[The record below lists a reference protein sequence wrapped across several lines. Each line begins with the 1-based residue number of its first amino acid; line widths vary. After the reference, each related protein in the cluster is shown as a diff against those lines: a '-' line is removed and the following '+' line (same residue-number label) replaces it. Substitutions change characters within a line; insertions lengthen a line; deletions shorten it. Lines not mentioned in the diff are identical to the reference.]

1 METTF
6 ISIHDLSPD
15 ARLLY
20 ASDSIVDILGYSPQE
35 VTNRSCFDYFHPE
48 EIPFARS
55 VHGRGISLDKAAVLN
70 YCRIRSKW
78 GDWVCCECAFTVVY
92 DVLVACT
99 SIYRRGMRS
108 QKRAVEAPIIR
119 RLFSS
124 SPRDPRYH
132 MLSHL
137 SPKFLARPST
147 RGHEPRAALFLNRFT
162 RSLAIMYATASIATV
177 LGVSAD
183 EAKGKSFYECIHEN
197 CLPDAIRCLEGAKA
211 NDSIAYMR
219 FWFRNPSR
227 DRGTDEHMSDAR
239 SSDESDDGGVHLRS
253 SSDDD
258 MNDGANHSD
267 SSNPTSRSSSNTT
280 DLESNSNEAIF
291 GESRTAGSSNSSL
304 PLSESAQRDRRP
316 SPRDEPVEI
325 EAVVSC
331 TSDGLVVIIRR
342 AQPLEQIPAP
352 VPERSVYT
360 NGIFASPWAAPPI
373 MPTSGP
379 VPAALTE
386 SLSPE
391 YAQSQASCDATA
403 AISASKGPPMEEFMS
418 SIREVAVFAWS
429 LTGIN
434 GSLAQYGRGK
444 PVGESQPPDG
454 MPVWDPSSERGA
466 SSPSVAKHGPMG
478 GAPVDQLPNGTTG
491 LWTTHGNDP
500 HGSPKYAGPT
510 YAGPYN
516 GHGSDSGSW
525 KDVRRHAPERLDRN
539 HPAALAG
546 PDREVD
552 GRRGWL

>member
-20 ASDSIVDILGYSPQE
+20 ASDSIVDILGYTPQE

-48 EIPFARS
+48 ELPFARS

-92 DVLVACT
+92 DVLVAST
-99 SIYRRGMRS
+99 SIYRRGMKS

-137 SPKFLARPST
+137 SHKFLARPSP

-162 RSLAIMYATASIATV
+162 RTLAIMYATSSIAAV

-219 FWFRNPSR
+219 FWFRNPGR
-227 DRGTDEHMSDAR
+227 DGNTDEHMTDAH
-239 SSDESDDGGVHLRS
+239 SSDEDDDGGVHLRAS
-253 SSDDD
+253 SEDDA
-258 MNDGANHSD
+258 NEQANHSD
-267 SSNPTSRSSSNTT
+267 SSDPNSRSSSNTT
-280 DLESNSNEAIF
+280 DMDSTSNEAIF
-291 GESRTAGSSNSSL
+291 GQARTAGSSTSSL
-304 PLSESAQRDRRP
+304 PLSENAQRSRRQ

-342 AQPLEQIPAP
+342 ARSVEP
-352 VPERSVYT
+352 VPTQIAERSMYS
-360 NGIFASPWAAPPI
+360 NGLFASPWAAPPI
-373 MPTSGP
+373 MPASGP
-379 VPAALTE
+379 VPPALIE

-391 YAQSQASCDATA
+391 YTQSQPPAVDPVAV
-403 AISASKGPPMEEFMS
+403 SASKGPPMDEFMA

-454 MPVWDPSSERGA
+454 LPVWDRSSERGA
-466 SSPSVAKHGPMG
+466 ESAMVAKHGPMG
-478 GAPVDQLPNGTTG
+478 GAPVDRLPNGTTG
-491 LWTTHGNDP
+491 LWTTDAND
-500 HGSPKYAGPT
+500 
-510 YAGPYN
+510 
-516 GHGSDSGSW
+516 GHGSMTHSGPYHDNGTSGGGW
-525 KDVRRHAPERLDRN
+525 KDHASDGIDMNR
-539 HPAALAG
+539 PAAMAG
-546 PDREVD
+546 PDREAN
-552 GRRGWL
+552 GQRGWF